1 MESQDDHRSG
11 VLGGGVPIWHMGEDG
26 PSQTVFPLPSGTGT
40 DREIDQWLEQTR
52 AVARLHQR
60 SVLPSGPVVS
70 GGYCMHPIYQ
80 GYDFHPPPTIMPTN
94 NNVPPNG
101 GKPAAALLR
110 PVASGWQGG
119 AVGDGGCIRRGG
131 GIQQDPS
138 SIQDLRA
145 MLATGVSSEGAAC
158 RDGGSRD
165 ADSTSARPTRH
176 RQHDIQQRDKPQ
188 RSSVS
193 ASTPPAARAPITART
208 GPGTSPTL
216 APAAVS
222 AGGASPKRKG
232 RRPPKKVSGKLQ
244 SPLLKPAQEYADICI
259 FPRRKAGQSGV
270 GSNRPPVVITR
281 EVLEKNFNMPLLS
294 VCKKMVRSPSC
305 FHRTLPLLRASAACE
320 NEQVRVFFVVAL
332 SDVLGT

>member
-52 AVARLHQR
+52 AVARQHQR

-70 GGYCMHPIYQ
+70 GGYMHTIYQ
-80 GYDFHPPPTIMPTN
+80 VYDFHPPPTIMPTHDS
-94 NNVPPNG
+94 VPPNG
-101 GKPAAALLR
+101 GKSAAALVR
-110 PVASGWQGG
+110 PVASG
-119 AVGDGGCIRRGG
+119 DGGRITRGG
-131 GIQQDPS
+131 SIQQDPN

-145 MLATGVSSEGAAC
+145 MLATGGSSEGAAC
-158 RDGGSRD
+158 RDAGSRD
-165 ADSTSARPTRH
+165 AATISARQTRQ
-176 RQHDIQQRDKPQ
+176 RQHDIQQRDKLQ

-193 ASTPPAARAPITART
+193 ASTTPAARAPITART
-208 GPGTSPTL
+208 GRGTSPTTL
-216 APAAVS
+216 APAAVP

-232 RRPPKKVSGKLQ
+232 RRPQQKVSGKLQ

-294 VCKKMVRSPSC
+294 VCKKMVRSPSR
-305 FHRTLPLLRASAACE
+305 FHRTLPLLRACAACK
-320 NEQVRVFFVVAL
+320 NEQGRVFWYY
-332 SDVLGT
+332 